1 MSDRPEPLLSAV
13 GLVRELPVR
22 AWWQR
27 GRTGVL
33 AVDGLDLEV
42 HEREVVAVTGV
53 AGSGRTTLGRLL
65 SGDLSPSGGR
75 VLVDGQALADAPSGS
90 VVLLPLPTAARLP
103 RRATAGALL
112 FPADGSLSRA
122 ALVAQLA
129 ERVGVTPDLLDRRI
143 DHLASD
149 ERRAVLV
156 ALALGALPRL
166 VVLDGETDV
175 DPGLRAGI
183 QGALG
188 LLREQ
193 VGTAVV
199 VLAAA
204 GEPMPQAD
212 RLVVL
217 DSGRIVEDGAPGD
230 LARQALHPLSDRLL
244 SGPRDATGPAAG
256 TPGRAEQAP
265 TGCAYRDRCAL
276 AQDVCASARP
286 RLERPLGASHRV
298 ACHFPL
304 HLRVPD
310 PTGPGRVIV
319 LPDAE
324 PTAWE
329 FARD

>member
-65 SGDLSPSGGR
+65 CGDLSPSGGR

-122 ALVAQLA
+122 ALAAQLA
-129 ERVGVTPDLLDRRI
+129 ERVGVTPDLLDRRV
-143 DHLASD
+143 DRLAAA
-149 ERRAVLV
+149 ERRAVVV
-156 ALALGALPRL
+156 ALALGALPRM
-166 VVLDGETDV
+166 VVLDGDADV

-183 QGALG
+183 QRALE

-204 GEPMPQAD
+204 GQPMPQAD

-217 DSGRIVEDGAPGD
+217 HSGRIVEDGAPGA
-230 LARQALHPLSDRLL
+230 LARRALHPLSDRLL
-244 SGPRDATGPAAG
+244 SGPCDATGPAAG
-256 TPGRAEQAP
+256 SPGRAELPP

-276 AQDVCASARP
+276 AQDVCASSRP

-310 PTGPGRVIV
+310 PAGPGRVIV